1 MSFRAH
7 NPRHN
12 ARVLRLEINF
22 AFLAVGM
29 EMYCDWTDSG
39 SSLSSTFCERKI
51 FGHNSLV
58 RVGSHDVAF
67 SPISAN
73 TTSYIPAPAARAGH
87 WGDVRGGCEKRV

>member
-29 EMYCDWTDSG
+29 EMYCDWTDTG

-58 RVGSHDVAF
+58 RVGSHDVAS
-67 SPISAN
+67 SPISA
-73 TTSYIPAPAARAGH
+73 TQLLTSLLPQLGLVM
-87 WGDVRGGCEKRV
+87 GVT

>member
-7 NPRHN
+7 NSRHN

-58 RVGSHDVAF
+58 RVGSHDVAS
-67 SPISAN
+67 SPISA
-73 TTSYIPAPAARAGH
+73 TQLLTSLLPQLGLVIG
-87 WGDVRGGCEKRV
+87 VT

>member
-29 EMYCDWTDSG
+29 EMYCDWTDTG

-51 FGHNSLV
+51 FGHNLRA
-58 RVGSHDVAF
+58 RVGSHDVAS
-67 SPISAN
+67 SPISA
-73 TTSYIPAPAARAGH
+73 TQLLTSLLPQLGMVM
-87 WGDVRGGCEKRV
+87 GVT

>member
-29 EMYCDWTDSG
+29 EMYCDWTDTG
-39 SSLSSTFCERKI
+39 SSPSSTFCERKI

-58 RVGSHDVAF
+58 RVGSHDVAS
-67 SPISAN
+67 SPISA
-73 TTSYIPAPAARAGH
+73 TQLLTSLLPLLGLVL
-87 WGDVRGGCEKRV
+87 GVR

>member
-51 FGHNSLV
+51 FGHNLL
-58 RVGSHDVAF
+58 VGSHDVAF
-67 SPISAN
+67 SPISA
-73 TTSYIPAPAARAGH
+73 TQLLTSLLPQLGLVIG
-87 WGDVRGGCEKRV
+87 VT

>member
-29 EMYCDWTDSG
+29 EMYCDWTDTG

-67 SPISAN
+67 SPISA
-73 TTSYIPAPAARAGH
+73 TQLLTSLLPLLGLVIG
-87 WGDVRGGCEKRV
+87 VT